1 MHRVDQKIINCVKIR
16 GPESS
21 LYLTPLTLATE
32 SAACRLG
39 HFFYLSIAFLTSMSF
54 LLWGMLFVK
63 KDILPD
69 APTDPGL
76 LVLMWHLSQ
85 GLLAL
90 KLKNWETF
98 LEAGV
103 SPNTGKR
110 TARVKNFLPSPAP
123 TFIQRKKVIDNWFKK
138 SIDVTLCFFWTW
150 NYAN

>member
-1 MHRVDQKIINCVKIR
+1 MHGVDQKIINCVKIR
-16 GPESS
+16 RPWKFTVFYTS
-21 LYLTPLTLATE
+21 
-32 SAACRLG
+32 
-39 HFFYLSIAFLTSMSF
+39 YLSNWICSMSTRAFLTSLSF

-69 APTDPGL
+69 APTDPCSL
-76 LVLMWHLSQ
+76 LALMWHLSQ

-98 LEAGV
+98 LDAGV
-103 SPNTGKR
+103 SLNTGKR

-123 TFIQRKKVIDNWFKK
+123 TFIQRKKVIDNWFEK